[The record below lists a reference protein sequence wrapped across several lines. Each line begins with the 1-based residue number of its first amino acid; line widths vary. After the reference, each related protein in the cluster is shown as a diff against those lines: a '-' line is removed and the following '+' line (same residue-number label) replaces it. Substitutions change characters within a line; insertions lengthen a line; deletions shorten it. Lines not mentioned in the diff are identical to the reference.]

1 MIGHGDALAG
11 RAVRLGLDTRG
22 ACPDGR
28 YGRAFA
34 DLPPHEASPA
44 QLMALGAAGGPMDAG
59 AEPAATSTQPAG
71 FTFLAQLID
80 HELTLD
86 SRALSEQER
95 EASTSGARPARV
107 LDLDCVYGGGPDG
120 APHLYNTQ
128 LRGRFLV
135 GWTNDD
141 MGHRYE
147 DLPRNQQ
154 GLALTGDPR
163 NDDNLVLS
171 RLHLV
176 LIKAHNH
183 LIASGLGFDAA
194 RHTLVFHFQQLV
206 LHDFLPRL
214 VGGALARAI
223 EGGGR
228 LHVCPEGEAP
238 FLPLELVAAALRYGH
253 VQLRDCYSL
262 NDRVQRQPIGGV
274 VGPRP
279 LRTEIDL
286 GYFFEVGLKV
296 PQGCRTISRRMA
308 PSLMRL
314 QGAAPDQPSSLA
326 QRDLL
331 AGHACELPSGQA
343 IARRMA
349 ADGAIPPDQVIE
361 PDRAVRD
368 LGMEDTPLWYYVL
381 QEAETLGDGGRQLGP
396 VGGRLVGEVLFRAI
410 QASPLSCLDP
420 DMRPPVE
427 IPRQGSC
434 FTMADLIR
442 FATLG

>member
-1 MIGHGDALAG
+1 
-11 RAVRLGLDTRG
+11 
-22 ACPDGR
+22 
-28 YGRAFA
+28 
-34 DLPPHEASPA
+34 
-44 QLMALGAAGGPMDAG
+44 MDAG
-59 AEPAATSTQPAG
+59 TESAVGSTQPAG
-71 FTFLAQLID
+71 FTFLAQLLD

-86 SRALSEQER
+86 SRALSEQEHR
-95 EASTSGARPARV
+95 APGAGGHAGRV
-107 LDLDCVYGGGPDG
+107 LDLDSIYGGGPDG

-206 LHDFLPRL
+206 LRDFLPRL
-214 VGGALARAI
+214 LGTALAGTI
-223 EGGGR
+223 VEGGR
-228 LHVCPEGEAP
+228 LHVCPRDAP
-238 FLPLELVAAALRYGH
+238 APVPLEFLAAAFRYGH
-253 VQLRDCYSL
+253 VQLRECYSL
-262 NDRVQRQPIGGV
+262 SDRVQRQPIAGV
-274 VGPRP
+274 LGPRP
-279 LRTEIDL
+279 LHTEIDL

-296 PQGCRTISRRMA
+296 PQSSRTISRRMA
-308 PSLMRL
+308 PALMRL
-314 QGAAPDQPSSLA
+314 QGALPDQPPSLA

-343 IARRMA
+343 VARRMA
-349 ADGAIPPDQVIE
+349 ADGAVGEDAVLE
-361 PDRAVRD
+361 PDKAVQD
-368 LGMEDTPLWYYVL
+368 LGMAETPLWYYVL
-381 QEAETLGDGGRQLGP
+381 QEAEALGEGGRRLGP
-396 VGGRLVGEVLFRAI
+396 VGGRLVGEVLYRAI
-410 QASPLSCLDP
+410 EASPLSCLNP

-427 IPRQGSC
+427 IPRQGPS
-434 FTMADLIR
+434 FTMADLVR
-442 FATLG
+442 FAAVA